1 MVTCISDNAKST
13 EHVTGLFINSSKSVK
28 KTKLCSCKEARQLG
42 IFKIEISNLHWNPKL
57 PVSSLHRISHSE
69 SSLLENLILTNIY
82 ENFIVYK
89 SRIHLHSHF
98 LSSLQL
104 DVVLFEEHCVAIA
117 PREAWSVEK
126 S

>member
-1 MVTCISDNAKST
+1 MIDIGPAL
-13 EHVTGLFINSSKSVK
+13 EINKQTNKNKV
-28 KTKLCSCKEARQLG
+28 
-42 IFKIEISNLHWNPKL
+42 EISNLHWNPRL

-82 ENFIVYK
+82 ENVIVYK

-98 LSSLQL
+98 LSSLQF

-126 S
+126 L